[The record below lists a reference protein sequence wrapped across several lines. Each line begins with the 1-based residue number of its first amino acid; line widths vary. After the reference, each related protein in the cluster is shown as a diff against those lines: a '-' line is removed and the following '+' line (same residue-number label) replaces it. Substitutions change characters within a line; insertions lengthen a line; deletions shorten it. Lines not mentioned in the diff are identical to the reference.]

1 VDLSDINLL
10 DPDIFTDGVPHDWF
24 THLRNNAPV
33 YRHPEPNGPGFWV
46 ITKHEDIG
54 IVGRDPKTFSSAA
67 KYGGVVGLE
76 DPPTPQAKKDLEEAA
91 AIQGNMMLYMD
102 PPDHTLY
109 RKIVHDGFRPR
120 MIWALEEKIRERAVR
135 TIEGAIA
142 KGSCDFVTEIA
153 AEVPLQAIAELL
165 GVPMEDRH
173 KLFDWSNRMIGSI
186 DPEYAVSEE
195 HVRNAQIEMFM
206 YAKELADE
214 RKANPRDDIVTTLL
228 RSEVDGHSLSELDFN
243 LFFLLLAVAGNE
255 TTRNAMSHGMAAF
268 LDNPEQYQ
276 VLVDDPSVIDL
287 AVEEIV
293 RWASPVMYF
302 RRNVTQDF
310 ELRGTQLK
318 AGDKVSIW
326 YISANR
332 DEEVFTDPFKFD
344 VRRDHVAEPHVAF
357 GHGQHFCLGFN
368 LARLEIKVVFEELA
382 KRVTKIESVGDIS
395 RLRSNFIAGIKHL
408 PIRFTDVR
416 QPVGA

>member
-10 DPDIFTDGVPHDWF
+10 DPDIFTEGVPHEWF
-24 THLRNNAPV
+24 TRLRNNAPV

-76 DPPTPQAKKDLEEAA
+76 DPPTPEAKKELEEAA
-91 AIQGNMMLYMD
+91 ALQGNMMLYMD

-135 TIEGAIA
+135 TVEEAIA
-142 KGSCDFVTEIA
+142 KGSCDFVTDIA

-195 HVRNAQIEMFM
+195 HVRSAQIEMFM

-214 RKANPRDDIVTTLL
+214 RKANPRNDIVTTLL
-228 RSEVDGHSLSELDFN
+228 QSEVDGHSLSELDFN

-332 DEEVFTDPFKFD
+332 DEDVFTDPFKFD
-344 VRRDHVAEPHVAF
+344 VRRDHIAEPHVAF

-395 RLRSNFIAGIKHL
+395 RLRSNFIAGLKHL
-408 PIRFTDVR
+408 PVR
-416 QPVGA
+416 LSP

>member
-1 VDLSDINLL
+1 MDLSDINLL
-10 DPDIFTDGVPHDWF
+10 DPDIFTEGVPHEWF
-24 THLRNNAPV
+24 TYLRNNAPV
-33 YRHPEPNGPGFWV
+33 YHHPEPNGPGFWV

-76 DPPTPQAKKDLEEAA
+76 DPPTPQARKELEEAA

-109 RKIVHDGFRPR
+109 RKIVQDGFRPR
-120 MIWALEEKIRERAVR
+120 MIWALEQRIRERAER
-135 TIEGAIA
+135 ILDDAIA
-142 KGSCDFVTEIA
+142 KGECDFVVDVA
-153 AEVPLQAIAELL
+153 AELPLQAIAELL

-195 HVRNAQIEMFM
+195 NVRNAQIEMFM
-206 YAKELADE
+206 YAKELADQ
-214 RKANPRDDIVTTLL
+214 RKANPRDDIITTLL
-228 RSEVDGHSLSELDFN
+228 QSEVEGHSLSELDFN

-255 TTRNAMSHGMAAF
+255 TTRNAISHGMAAF
-268 LDNPEQYQ
+268 LDSPEQYQ
-276 VLVDDPSVIDL
+276 TLVEDPSVIDN

-318 AGDKVSIW
+318 AGEKVSIW

-332 DEEVFTDPFKFD
+332 DEEVFTDPFEFD
-344 VRRDHVAEPHVAF
+344 IRRDHIAEPHVAF

-368 LARLEIKVVFEELA
+368 LARLEIKVLFEELA
-382 KRVTKIESVGDIS
+382 KRVTKIESIGDVS

-408 PIRFTDVR
+408 PVRFTDVR
-416 QPVGA
+416 QRVPA